1 MAFLQLEDLTGSMEV
16 VVFPK
21 VYEKNAAKLAVD
33 NKVFIRGRV
42 AVEDEKDAKLI
53 CEQITSFEEITKT
66 VWIKFRTMEEY
77 EKEEKRLYTILRDSD
92 GKDRVTIYIENPK
105 SMKKLP
111 PNMGV
116 RADTVLLQELGT
128 VFGEDNVKVV

>member
-1 MAFLQLEDLTGSMEV
+1 MGDTGDSPRDRKNRSEEQERV
-16 VVFPK
+16 TEEEPQKFPLPDGFS
-21 VYEKNAAKLAVD
+21 EKPGW
-33 NKVFIRGRV
+33 R
-42 AVEDEKDAKLI
+42 
-53 CEQITSFEEITKT
+53 EQRQQRPDRSD
-66 VWIKFRTMEEY
+66 VEY
-77 EKEEKRLYTILRDSD
+77 EIFPDLVFRKEEKRLYTILRDSD

>member
-1 MAFLQLEDLTGSMEV
+1 MGIEPLYPFGYGLSYTTFSVSFSGIRRIKEGVEITVFCENTGERYSGREV
-16 VVFPK
+16 VQ
-21 VYEKNAAKLAVD
+21 VYVTPPQTE
-33 NKVFIRGRV
+33 
-42 AVEDEKDAKLI
+42 
-53 CEQITSFEEITKT
+53 
-66 VWIKFRTMEEY
+66 M